1 MKKSRFFALILAVA
15 VMLMG
20 AGYAYWT
27 DSVTFSNTVK
37 TGQVELAYDTT
48 NAGSIKVGPNFND
61 KAIATGSVSY
71 SEDKKTATVELNN
84 LFPGAIGEVTLVVK
98 NLSTIPVKIKEIKL
112 NPISI
117 LNLSK
122 DNFTIGAKVYY
133 GDTLTFDNILDLKL
147 KAIVIPTI
155 DKVVPANTDVIVK
168 LTYSMP
174 NNVTTGENGS
184 IIFNVTPT
192 FTQFNEE

>member
-1 MKKSRFFALILAVA
+1 MFALILAVA

-37 TGQVELAYDTT
+37 TGQVELAYDTA
-48 NAGSIKVGPNFND
+48 NAGSIEVGPNFNNN
-61 KAIATGSVSY
+61 AVATGSVSY
-71 SEDKKTATVELNN
+71 SEDKKIATVALNN

-112 NPISI
+112 NSISI
-117 LNLSK
+117 SNLSK

-133 GDTLTFDNILDLKL
+133 GNELIKTFDNILALE
-147 KAIVIPTI
+147 AIPTI
-155 DKVVPANTDVIVK
+155 DEVVPANTDVIVK

-174 NNVTTGENGS
+174 KDVTTGENGS
-184 IIFNVTPT
+184 IKFNVTPT
-192 FTQFNEE
+192 FTQFNEVNEE

>member
-133 GDTLTFDNILDLKL
+133 GDTLIKTFDNILDLE
-147 KAIVIPTI
+147 AIPTI